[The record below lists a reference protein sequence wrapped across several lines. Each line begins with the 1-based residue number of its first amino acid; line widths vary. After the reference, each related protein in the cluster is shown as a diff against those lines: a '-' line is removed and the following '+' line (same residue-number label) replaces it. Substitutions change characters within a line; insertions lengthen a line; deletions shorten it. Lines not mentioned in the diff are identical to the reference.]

1 MIQSDDQDSSK
12 TVVHQV
18 PRNENIC
25 RLVNIK
31 ALFGDPNKQ
40 ISGSFLYLEDGLLT
54 NVWGRKF
61 NQPLSL
67 SPGSDSF
74 ICPAAVTPHFMYFA
88 CIVYQLW
95 TRSLMR
101 SVTRGKSQISG
112 RDRATLSLKML
123 NLDSLLQLMR
133 LWGLFFTMMQLKG
146 GGNSLR
152 HVSET
157 TLNASSKGALM
168 LCLRK
173 GLLARNKSGRHK

>member
-1 MIQSDDQDSSK
+1 MIQTDDQDSSK

-31 ALFGDPNKQ
+31 ALFGDPNKH

-54 NVWGRKF
+54 NVWGRKV

-67 SPGSDSF
+67 SPGSDAF
-74 ICPAAVTPHFMYFA
+74 ICPAAVTPHFMYFT

-95 TRSLMR
+95 TSYLMR
-101 SVTRGKSQISG
+101 TCGKSQISG
-112 RDRATLSLKML
+112 RDRATRSLKML

-133 LWGLFFTMMQLKG
+133 LWGLFLTMMQLKG